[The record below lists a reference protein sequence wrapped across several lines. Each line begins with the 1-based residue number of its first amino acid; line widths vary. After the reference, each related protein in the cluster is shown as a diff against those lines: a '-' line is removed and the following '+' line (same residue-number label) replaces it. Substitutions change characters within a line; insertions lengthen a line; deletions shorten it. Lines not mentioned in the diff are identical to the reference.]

1 MYNGTL
7 LIWSPMGQKDL
18 VALTGCPYYR
28 GRCSKIGSMISS
40 ETSRLGLIAMPV
52 SPTMKQLSMAATN
65 GVIWLVVCIHKVL
78 AILRSWYGASVLLKI
93 GMVFEGL

>member
-1 MYNGTL
+1 
-7 LIWSPMGQKDL
+7 
-18 VALTGCPYYR
+18 
-28 GRCSKIGSMISS
+28 
-40 ETSRLGLIAMPV
+40 
-52 SPTMKQLSMAATN
+52 MAATN